1 MQTVT
6 SIADSIWQQ
15 YQSLP
20 TDTQLMLAVIAML
33 IVVFHIRYNQ
43 KTVAYGPTI
52 LTTSGIFATF
62 VGIAI
67 GLSHF
72 NTANIQASVP
82 ELLTGLKTA
91 FWASVLGVGGALT
104 LKMRDFFI
112 GTPLRSDGA
121 PEPDEVTATDLANHL
136 ISIQRALAGTEDG
149 SLISQMK
156 LSRQDTNDRL
166 DALKAAQNEALA
178 KLSEMG
184 SKALVEALRDVVRD
198 FNSKIT
204 EQFGDNFKQLNS
216 AVGRLLEWQDQY
228 KEFLAKTSQRLE
240 AASTLMEKA
249 TRDYAQVVEKSGAF
263 TKAAEDLQDLL
274 TSIKTEKQQLM
285 TVSEQLAKLLQE
297 ASGSLPEVERKVLEL
312 TSQLANSVNENQK
325 TLGAALTENAAAIR
339 ATIQSAGVDI
349 ASAHSEYKKQ
359 TADMAADA
367 KGQVLELAAQ
377 LAGAFNE
384 NQKIVGSA
392 LTELTTQLTS
402 AVNENQKT
410 VASALTE
417 NATAIK
423 NSIQTTH
430 QDLTTVQ
437 SEYNKQI
444 ADMVAKTKEQV
455 TVLDAAL
462 SEELQKSLQSLG
474 RQLAAL
480 SEKFVSDYGP
490 LTDKLR
496 RLVSVA
502 GAA

>member
-1 MQTVT
+1 
-6 SIADSIWQQ
+6 
-15 YQSLP
+15 
-20 TDTQLMLAVIAML
+20 MLAVIAIL
-33 IVVFHIRYNQ
+33 TFVFHMKYNQ

-112 GTPLRSDGA
+112 GTPLRSDEA
-121 PEPDEVTATDLANHL
+121 AAPDEVTAADLANHL
-136 ISIQRALAGTEDG
+136 VGIQRALAGTEDG
-149 SLISQMK
+149 SLISQIK

-166 DALKAAQNEALA
+166 DALKAAQIEALA

-184 SKALVEALRDVVRD
+184 SKALVEALRDVVKD

-216 AVGRLLEWQDQY
+216 AVGLLLEWQEQY
-228 KEFLAKTSQRLE
+228 KGFLANTSQKLE
-240 AASTLMEKA
+240 AASSLMEKA
-249 TRDYAQVVEKSGAF
+249 TRDYSQVVEKSEAF
-263 TKAAEDLQDLL
+263 TKTAGDLQEMLNGL
-274 TSIKTEKQQLM
+274 RTEKQQLM
-285 TVSEQLAKLLQE
+285 TVAEQLARLLQA
-297 ASGSLPEVERKVLEL
+297 ASGSLPEVERKVLDL
-312 TSQLANSVNENQK
+312 TTQLTNSVNESQK
-325 TLGAALTENAAAIR
+325 TLGAALTENAAVIR
-339 ATIQSAGVDI
+339 ATIQSAGQEM
-349 ASAHSEYKKQ
+349 ATAHSEYKKH
-359 TADMAADA
+359 TSDLAAEA
-367 KGQVLELAAQ
+367 KGQILELTTQ

-392 LTELTTQLTS
+392 LTELTTQLTN
-402 AVNENQKT
+402 AVSENQKT

-430 QDLTTVQ
+430 QDLATVQ
-437 SEYNKQI
+437 TEYNRQI
-444 ADMVAKTKEQV
+444 ADMVGKTKEQV

-474 RQLAAL
+474 RQLSAL

-502 GAA
+502 GAT